1 MALSE
6 TPMLRTLI
14 FALAV
19 ASLGLSGLAAAEDF
33 PHAVV
38 GSDVRGDHGVIIGRV
53 TAVERD
59 RHGNIIAVEIP
70 GAEPPD
76 AVAPQVVA
84 HNDDRRA
91 LRGLRVL
98 VSERRALEHADE
110 RANERADA
118 AGSANR
124 ARLR

>member
-1 MALSE
+1 VE

-14 FALAV
+14 FALAI
-19 ASLGLSGLAAAEDF
+19 AAPGMAAAEDF

-38 GSDVRGDHGVIIGRV
+38 GSEVRGENGVVIGHV
-53 TAVERD
+53 TAVQRD

-76 AVAPQVVA
+76 ASTVAPRMVA
-84 HNDDRRA
+84 QNDQRA
-91 LRGLRVL
+91 LRVL
-98 VSERRALEHADE
+98 VNDRRAHTDD
-110 RANERADA
+110 R
-118 AGSANR
+118 GSAER

>member
-1 MALSE
+1 MKEAAGKPVE

-14 FALAV
+14 LALAIATPGV
-19 ASLGLSGLAAAEDF
+19 AAAEEF

-38 GSDVRGDHGVIIGRV
+38 GSEVRGENGVVIGHV
-53 TAVERD
+53 TAVQRD

-76 AVAPQVVA
+76 ASTATPRVVA
-84 HNDDRRA
+84 QNNDQRT
-91 LRGLRVL
+91 LRVL
-98 VSERRALEHADE
+98 VNDRRTRNDD
-110 RANERADA
+110 R
-118 AGSANR
+118 GSAER